1 MGWASIKRV
10 AGLILLQ
17 AVLLTL
23 LAWILPGFGFSD
35 PLMVIPAALAITAVQ
50 SLLWPMIYGAAS
62 RFGPLLFPLLSFVL
76 TGALFYVAAQLEN
89 EFGVGGVEV
98 DSIWTGLLIA
108 LGLSAGNT
116 MLAAL
121 FSIDD
126 DRTYDRLAAEPLRR
140 RYRHAQRTDEPGF
153 LFLEIDGLSEPVLL
167 KAMAA
172 GYMPTLKRW
181 LDEGSHRL
189 MQWDPDLSSQTS
201 ASQAGILLGSNEGI
215 PAFRWWDKPRQKLMV
230 SSQMTTA
237 HELELQLST
246 GKGLLSNG
254 GAARWNAFSGNAAD
268 SIGVFSVFGDASRG
282 SDNTVLGYLFS
293 PYLLSRILTLYVVDV
308 FREWWQS
315 WQQRRQDIRPR
326 IDRPWKYAFVRSGT
340 TTAMQEASRALL
352 TADILRGA
360 PEVYNTFF
368 GYDEVAHHSGIL
380 SPDSLKVLRTLDHV
394 IAHLERITHEAPRP
408 YYIFVLSDHG
418 QSEGATFDQIYGVS
432 LGDVVQGLIEPHRP
446 TRLTEITEDDE
457 AMGHVN
463 AALSDV
469 VQGDSAAARTVRRLL
484 HRRTS
489 DGQVTL
495 DRSPDFVPQTTQ
507 GATDVMVLASG
518 NLGVISFPEWPN
530 LLTLEEMDAAFP
542 ALVPGLVDH
551 PGVSLALVTSAE
563 HGPLAIGKRGVY
575 YLETGKVEGQDP
587 IARFGPHAARH
598 LLREARFVNV
608 PDIVVI
614 GEVNEQTGEVPAFED
629 KLGNHGGLGGWQR
642 EAFVMF
648 PSDFT
653 PEVEEI
659 IGAGHLHELL
669 MQWMA
674 ESRAKAAAGS
684 AAAHPRVSS

>member
-1 MGWASIKRV
+1 MGWRSIKRI

-17 AVLLTL
+17 AALLLL
-23 LAWILPGFGFSD
+23 LAWILPGFWFSD
-35 PLMVIPAALAITAVQ
+35 PLLVIPAALAITAAQ
-50 SLLWPMIYGAAS
+50 SLLWPFMYGVAS
-62 RFGPLLFPLLSFVL
+62 RFGPIFFPVLSFVL
-76 TGALFYVAAQLEN
+76 TGVLIYLAAQVE
-89 EFGVGGVEV
+89 EVFGIGGVEV
-98 DSIWTGLLIA
+98 ASIWTGLLIA
-108 LGLSAGNT
+108 LGLSVGNT
-116 MLAAL
+116 ILAAV
-121 FSIDD
+121 FSIND
-126 DRTYDRLAAEPLRR
+126 DRTYDRLATAPLRR
-140 RYRHAQRTDEPGF
+140 RYRHAERTDEPGF

-172 GYMPTLKRW
+172 GDMPTLKRW

-215 PAFRWWDKPRQKLMV
+215 PAFRWWDKPRQQLMV
-230 SSQMTTA
+230 SSKMNTA

-246 GKGLLSNG
+246 GNGLLANG

-282 SDNTVLGYLFS
+282 SDNTVLGFLFS

-326 IDRPWKYAFVRSGT
+326 ISRPWKYAFVRSGT

-380 SPDSLKVLRTLDHV
+380 SPDSMKVLRTLDHV
-394 IAHLERITHEAPRP
+394 IAHLERITREAPRP
-408 YYIFVLSDHG
+408 YFIFVLSDHG
-418 QSEGATFDQIYGVS
+418 QSEGATFEQIYGVS
-432 LGDVVQGLIEPHRP
+432 LGDVVQRLIEPHRP
-446 TRLTEITEDDE
+446 TRLTEISEDDE

-469 VQGDSAAARTVRRLL
+469 VQGDSTTARTVRRLL
-484 HRRTS
+484 RKRTS
-489 DGQVTL
+489 DGQVSL
-495 DRSPDFVPQTTQ
+495 ARGDAALPQPSPGV
-507 GATDVMVLASG
+507 TDVMVLASG
-518 NLGVISFPEWPN
+518 NLGVISFPEWKN
-530 LLTLEEMDAAFP
+530 LMTLEELDAAFP

-551 PGVSLALVTSAE
+551 PGVSLALVTSAA
-563 HGPLAIGKRGVY
+563 HGPLAIGKGGVY

-598 LLREARFVNV
+598 LLREAKFVNV

-648 PSDFT
+648 PSEFA

-659 IGAGHLHELL
+659 VGAGHLHDLL
-669 MQWMA
+669 KRWMA
-674 ESRAKAAAGS
+674 ESRTKVAVTSGRAPS
-684 AAAHPRVSS
+684 AR

>member
-1 MGWASIKRV
+1 MGWRSIKRI

-17 AVLLTL
+17 AALLLL
-23 LAWILPGFGFSD
+23 LAWMLPGFWFSD
-35 PLMVIPAALAITAVQ
+35 PLLVIPAALAITAAQ
-50 SLLWPMIYGAAS
+50 SLLWPFMYGVAS
-62 RFGPLLFPLLSFVL
+62 RFGPIFFPVLSFVL
-76 TGALFYVAAQLEN
+76 TGVLIYLAAQVE
-89 EFGVGGVEV
+89 EVFGIGGVEV
-98 DSIWTGLLIA
+98 ASIWTGLLIA
-108 LGLSAGNT
+108 LGLSVGNT
-116 MLAAL
+116 ILAAV
-121 FSIDD
+121 FSIND
-126 DRTYDRLAAEPLRR
+126 DRTYDRLATAPLRR
-140 RYRHAQRTDEPGF
+140 RYRHAERTDEPGF

-172 GYMPTLKRW
+172 GDMPTLKRW

-215 PAFRWWDKPRQKLMV
+215 PAFRWWDKPRQQLMV
-230 SSQMTTA
+230 SSKMNTA

-246 GKGLLSNG
+246 GNGLLANG

-282 SDNTVLGYLFS
+282 SDNTVLGFLFS

-326 IDRPWKYAFVRSGT
+326 ISRPWKYAFVRSGT

-380 SPDSLKVLRTLDHV
+380 SPDSMKVLRTLDHV
-394 IAHLERITHEAPRP
+394 IAHLERITREAPRP
-408 YYIFVLSDHG
+408 YFIFVLSDHG
-418 QSEGATFDQIYGVS
+418 QSEGATFEQIYGVS
-432 LGDVVQGLIEPHRP
+432 LGDVVQRLIEPHRP
-446 TRLTEITEDDE
+446 TRLTEISEDDE

-469 VQGDSAAARTVRRLL
+469 VQGDSTTARTVRRLL
-484 HRRTS
+484 RKRTS
-489 DGQVTL
+489 DGQVSL
-495 DRSPDFVPQTTQ
+495 ARGDAALPQPSPGV
-507 GATDVMVLASG
+507 TDVMVLASG
-518 NLGVISFPEWPN
+518 NLGVISFPEWKN
-530 LLTLEEMDAAFP
+530 LMTLEELDAAFP

-551 PGVSLALVTSAE
+551 PGVSLALVTSAA
-563 HGPLAIGKRGVY
+563 HGPLAIGKGGVY
-575 YLETGKVEGQDP
+575 YLETDKVEGQNP

-598 LLREARFVNV
+598 LLREAKFVNV

-642 EAFVMF
+642 EPFVLY
-648 PSDFT
+648 PVEFT
-653 PEVEEI
+653 PQVEEI
-659 IGAGHLHELL
+659 VGAAHLHDVL

-674 ESRAKAAAGS
+674 ESRAKLAAKAEQATP
-684 AAAHPRVSS
+684 AA